1 MSKMKGLGNPAIWH
15 GLCLFPFI
23 IFLQDLPAEVGK
35 KLPDLGKIVKLW
47 SRHFARLH
55 RLFLSGERH

>member
-1 MSKMKGLGNPAIWH
+1 M
-15 GLCLFPFI
+15 CLFPFI

-47 SRHFARLH
+47 SGQFVRLH
-55 RLFLSGERH
+55 RLLPIRGRHWDAASVHYNF